1 MHTDRCTHHSTQY
14 LVTTLCRQQL
24 ATLQGRADALEAQ
37 AADAETA
44 AAAARA
50 SAARAEADLSE
61 LSAAYNALEAHAH
74 ELEGRLHASGQ
85 EQQQQHGPG
94 VPDGGGG
101 GDDDD
106 MEDLL
111 ACLGV
116 NAWCP
121 LRTGQQPALP
131 PSFSTDMHAHAIT
144 IGGDH
149 SSPRT
154 PRQVRSK
161 PRWMRCLHALPLSVK
176 TWRHCWQMRWHPPG
190 ARRRSFCER
199 CTLTGT
205 WIHS

>member
-1 MHTDRCTHHSTQY
+1 MMAAAVVTPHTHMQRTCTQIDARTTAQY

-50 SAARAEADLSE
+50 SAARAVADLSE

-74 ELEGRLHASGQ
+74 ELEGHLHASGQ

-94 VPDGGGG
+94 VPDGGG

-121 LRTGQQPALP
+121 LRTGQQTSLP
-131 PSFSTDMHAHAIT
+131 PCLLLHRYACTCHNH
-144 IGGDH
+144 
-149 SSPRT
+149 
-154 PRQVRSK
+154 
-161 PRWMRCLHALPLSVK
+161 RW
-176 TWRHCWQMRWHPPG
+176 
-190 ARRRSFCER
+190 
-199 CTLTGT
+199 
-205 WIHS
+205 